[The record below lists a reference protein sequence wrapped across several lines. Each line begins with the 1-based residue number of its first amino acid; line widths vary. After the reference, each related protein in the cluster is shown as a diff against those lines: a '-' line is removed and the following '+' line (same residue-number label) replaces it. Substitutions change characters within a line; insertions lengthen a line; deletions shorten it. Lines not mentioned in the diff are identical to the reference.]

1 MEGAVNGR
9 TDMWANA
16 GTGTS
21 ISKDKYDDQLKDFIK
36 YVLDSYPET
45 AFYKTSVMPPM
56 DFDTTLGTFS
66 DFDQKVMDDC
76 NNLTDYGYSWDVRM
90 DSATVEVMNKEIV
103 NLGMGAIT
111 PEEFAQRIDAAIAE
125 NAPKFF
131 Q

>member
-1 MEGAVNGR
+1 
-9 TDMWANA
+9 
-16 GTGTS
+16 
-21 ISKDKYDDQLKDFIK
+21 
-36 YVLDSYPET
+36 
-45 AFYKTSVMPPM
+45 MPPIY
-56 DFDTTLGTFS
+56 FDTTLGTFS

-131 Q
+131 R